1 MGVVRAV
8 AGTLTDDAAAGRPVS
23 GSRGAA
29 PNVGRA
35 RNEDAR
41 VRRGARR
48 RRHRSDRRIQAGQRS
63 LGCVARVADAAARRE
78 PRELPSRSSD
88 DDAAADRCGTGE
100 ADGHDCVLS
109 RDAIGGSIMKR
120 IAAVVMLVAGL
131 AAAAVVPRAATATGP
146 TIDRFLSPA
155 YPQELVSAKKA
166 DRIAWWAY
174 ERGQRNV
181 YTAAAPDFRP
191 ARLTQFPDDNGVEI
205 SD

>member
-1 MGVVRAV
+1 
-8 AGTLTDDAAAGRPVS
+8 
-23 GSRGAA
+23 
-29 PNVGRA
+29 
-35 RNEDAR
+35 
-41 VRRGARR
+41 
-48 RRHRSDRRIQAGQRS
+48 
-63 LGCVARVADAAARRE
+63 
-78 PRELPSRSSD
+78 
-88 DDAAADRCGTGE
+88 
-100 ADGHDCVLS
+100 
-109 RDAIGGSIMKR
+109 MKR
-120 IAAVVMLVAGL
+120 IAAVVMLAAGL

-205 SD
+205 SDVNISNDGAIVTFVRGVGPNREGWPANPTSDPGGGARTIWAVRTTGGAAWKLGDAVTVT